1 MGNDSS
7 KIDFDYILKRYLPD
21 QNEKRFKEQLSEE
34 IIREVNRKLKEDGI
48 DGDSILVGSQ
58 SRGTELR
65 NSDLDIFIRFSKA
78 YSKEEMEKIGVNI
91 GFDVLPDGVA
101 KYAEHPY
108 VSGKLQGVKIDI
120 VPCYKV
126 EMNSTIISSVDRTPL
141 HTVYMR
147 KVMDEKMRKESV
159 LLKLFMKRQGIY
171 GSELKTSGFSG
182 YVCELIIREFKT
194 FENFIEHVSS
204 LRGRLIIGSREM
216 TGRFNSPVVIIDPVD
231 EQRNAAAAVN
241 ETNLSVLKVASKFYL
256 NNPDQ
261 FYFTYDEY
269 VDIEIKKARES
280 YIAILRFERPDIIED
295 ILFPQLDLA
304 RKSVIN
310 LCTSKGFHYLN
321 SYVTLSSDYMDIL
334 IELEEG
340 ILAKFEKR
348 EGPPAENPNSVSFI
362 NKYRD
367 SKMKRRG
374 PYINNERVYFDIY
387 REEVKFTK
395 ILRNNLDKLNF
406 GHNINQIKSSMKI
419 IDSWNRIK
427 DEKTYEEFMKFSS
440 PVLPP

>member
-1 MGNDSS
+1 M
-7 KIDFDYILKRYLPD
+7 
-21 QNEKRFKEQLSEE
+21 
-34 IIREVNRKLKEDGI
+34 
-48 DGDSILVGSQ
+48 
-58 SRGTELR
+58 
-65 NSDLDIFIRFSKA
+65 
-78 YSKEEMEKIGVNI
+78 
-91 GFDVLPDGVA
+91 
-101 KYAEHPY
+101 
-108 VSGKLQGVKIDI
+108 
-120 VPCYKV
+120 
-126 EMNSTIISSVDRTPL
+126 
-141 HTVYMR
+141 
-147 KVMDEKMRKESV
+147 
-159 LLKLFMKRQGIY
+159 
-171 GSELKTSGFSG
+171 
-182 YVCELIIREFKT
+182 
-194 FENFIEHVSS
+194 
-204 LRGRLIIGSREM
+204 
-216 TGRFNSPVVIIDPVD
+216 
-231 EQRNAAAAVN
+231 
-241 ETNLSVLKVASKFYL
+241 
-256 NNPDQ
+256 
-261 FYFTYDEY
+261 
-269 VDIEIKKARES
+269 DIEIKKARES